1 MVRRTRTTST
11 RKNLPR
17 PDGLFV
23 SENIKTRTAECRE
36 LLNPAVK
43 PEQTPEEKRLQ
54 EIANLCA
61 ARFDCHAEQT
71 RELVQL
77 IMQVQLPQPD
87 AASVG
92 SKFPFVPGSLI
103 VLDRVQYLVESTDS
117 DGDARY
123 YYLDGGSLARN
134 SYIGATREGITP
146 ATDAQIDAWAKR
158 AGLLA

>member
-11 RKNLPR
+11 RKSLPR
-17 PDGLFV
+17 PDGLFIV
-23 SENIKTRTAECRE
+23 DNIKARTAECRE
-36 LLNPAVK
+36 LLNPAAK

-77 IMQVQLPQPD
+77 IMQVELPEPNSD
-87 AASVG
+87 ANVG
-92 SKFPFVPGSLI
+92 FPFVPGSLV

-134 SYIGATREGITP
+134 SFIRATRGDIKL

-158 AGLLA
+158 AGLFA